1 MRTPMNRELSVRL
14 ADMHRLRLGSL
25 LLLAAWPALATQ
37 AQGGGAASWY
47 DAAYRA
53 VLHPEQGTIDV
64 ELNLSGEKLPSSVTL
79 RIDAQ
84 HYKGFTSTDP
94 LQVGT
99 THVTWHPQGKKSR
112 LRYQFVVNHERS
124 PQHYDSLMRPD
135 WAVFRGDKMVPRVSV
150 KARRGLHARASIEF
164 VLPPQWSIATAY
176 APQSD
181 APSGAARFE
190 FDDPQR
196 RFDRPGGW
204 MLAGRIGSRGEKIGH
219 VRAIV
224 AAPVGENARR
234 QDMLAFL
241 NWNLPRLLEVFTD
254 FPDRVLIVTA
264 GDPMWRGGLSGPGS
278 LFLHSERP
286 LISENRTSS
295 LLHELVHI
303 ALGIRADGES
313 DWIVE
318 GLAEF
323 YSLETLRRSGGISE
337 HRYKQAIAGLEKW
350 ARRSATVFA
359 KSSTGP
365 TTARAVVTL
374 RAVDAEIRSV
384 TNGKASLDEVARRLA
399 AERGTVSLVRLQE
412 VAQAV
417 AGRPLRSLQREQ
429 LMKPL
434 AAPAP

>member
-1 MRTPMNRELSVRL
+1 MQ
-14 ADMHRLRLGSL
+14 RLRLGSL

-37 AQGGGAASWY
+37 AQGGAASWY

-64 ELNLSGEKLPSSVTL
+64 ELNLSGEKLPSRVTL
-79 RIDAQ
+79 RIDPQ
-84 HYKGFTSTDP
+84 QYKSFSSTDP

-99 THVTWHPQGKKSR
+99 TQVTWHPQGKKSR

-124 PQHYDSLMRPD
+124 AQHYDSLMRQD
-135 WAVFRGDKMVPRVSV
+135 WAVFRGDKMVPRASV
-150 KARRGLHARASIEF
+150 KARRGLQSRASIEF

-176 APQSD
+176 APQSE
-181 APSGAARFE
+181 ASGTARFA

-204 MLAGRIGSRGEKIGH
+204 MLAGKIGSRGEKIGH

-254 FPDRVLIVTA
+254 FPNRVLIVTA

-278 LFLHSERP
+278 LFLHSQRP

-323 YSLETLRRSGGISE
+323 YSVETLRRSGGISD
-337 HRYKQAIAGLEKW
+337 HRYRQAIAGLEKW
-350 ARRSATVFA
+350 ARRSATLFTPN
-359 KSSTGP
+359 STGA

-374 RAVDAEIRSV
+374 RSVDAEIRSA
-384 TNGKASLDEVARRLA
+384 TNGKASLDDVARRLA
-399 AERGTVSLVRLQE
+399 AERGTVSLERLQE

-434 AAPAP
+434 AAPAQ